1 MQYKETDWEFMKR
14 MSSHF
19 HQPVI
24 PSFGRKGIYF
34 QFGLNT
40 KLLSHELQV
49 NSYKCGNAKEEY
61 IEKKNNLKLE
71 QNKGI
76 Y

>member
-1 MQYKETDWEFMKR
+1 MFNELREKYKTG
-14 MSSHF
+14 
-19 HQPVI
+19 V
-24 PSFGRKGIYF
+24 
-34 QFGLNT
+34 LT
-40 KLLSHELQV
+40 
-49 NSYKCGNAKEEY
+49 KEEY